1 MKRTT
6 KMALFCSLLII
17 LAAQFS
23 VNVFFAD
30 FEISI
35 AVVLLP
41 VFLSVSDRFPLLPT
55 AFLSAAGVFL
65 MRLFLSW
72 LRGGSLDA
80 ARTLSPEILFY
91 VCYGILL
98 FAANRICRKKDLT
111 FGSFL

>member
-41 VFLSVSDRFPLLPT
+41 VFL
-55 AFLSAAGVFL
+55 
-65 MRLFLSW
+65 
-72 LRGGSLDA
+72 
-80 ARTLSPEILFY
+80 
-91 VCYGILL
+91 
-98 FAANRICRKKDLT
+98 
-111 FGSFL
+111 

>member
-41 VFLSVSDRFPLLPT
+41 VFLSVSDRFPPAADSFSVCRRCFFDA
-55 AFLSAAGVFL
+55 AFPVLAAG
-65 MRLFLSW
+65 RQS
-72 LRGGSLDA
+72 
-80 ARTLSPEILFY
+80 
-91 VCYGILL
+91 
-98 FAANRICRKKDLT
+98 
-111 FGSFL
+111 

>member
-55 AFLSAAGVFL
+55 AFLSAAGVF
-65 MRLFLSW
+65 F
-72 LRGGSLDA
+72 DA
-80 ARTLSPEILFY
+80 AVPVL
-91 VCYGILL
+91 
-98 FAANRICRKKDLT
+98 AAGRQ
-111 FGSFL
+111 S